1 MDRITSHC
9 RGVWATGAVA
19 METRTTV
26 MTAAGIIIGV
36 QLGLFA
42 WLKADIGAL
51 TDRVDRVEREVAF
64 VRGQLSLALPPLAGT
79 SRAGAQGAQTR

>member
-9 RGVWATGAVA
+9 HGVWATGAVA

-26 MTAAGIIIGV
+26 MTAAGIITGV
-36 QLGLFA
+36 QVGLFA

-51 TDRVDRVEREVAF
+51 TDRVA
-64 VRGQLSLALPPLAGT
+64 A
-79 SRAGAQGAQTR
+79 